1 VRTLLALFLVAL
13 LSGCHKET
21 ATEEPTPKVTVHCVA
36 PHIEA
41 IDETIALRGR
51 LAAPPGGDLPVA
63 SQVPGR
69 VTRVDVHEG
78 QRISKGD
85 LVARVDEAAS
95 RDAVRQAEAAV
106 TQAEAAEVNAGA
118 TLERVKVLV
127 TKGIAAKQ
135 ELDDARARE
144 DSARATVS
152 AAQASADLA
161 RRTLGRVLIYSSFDG
176 VVTRVW
182 RGPGAIVDGTAATP
196 IVQLAAAG
204 AVEFV
209 ADATDRDLA
218 AIAEGQAA
226 RIELSMGGPA
236 VEGSVRARSTALD
249 PMTGLGM
256 ARISIGNT
264 EGTYPIG
271 AFGRAVIAT
280 RHRDAVAVL
289 PATALRG
296 AVSDGAEVALCKGG
310 KAELREV
317 KVGWRDEMRFEPV
330 DGVGSAD
337 FVAVDHVL
345 GLDDG
350 TELIE
355 AK

>member
-1 VRTLLALFLVAL
+1 LLGCRKEATSEDEAQKVA
-13 LSGCHKET
+13 
-21 ATEEPTPKVTVHCVA
+21 VHCVA
-36 PHIEA
+36 PHNEA

-51 LAAPPGGDLPVA
+51 LATPPGGDLPVA

-69 VTRVDVHEG
+69 VVHVDVHEG
-78 QRISKGD
+78 QRIAKGD

-95 RDAVRQAEAAV
+95 RDALRQAEAAV
-106 TQAEAAEVNAGA
+106 AQAEAAEVNAKT
-118 TLERVKVLV
+118 TLDRTTALV
-127 TKGIAAKQ
+127 AKGIAAKQ
-135 ELDDARARE
+135 ELDDVVARM
-144 DSARATVS
+144 DSARATVVQ
-152 AAQASADLA
+152 AQAAADLA
-161 RRTLGRVLIYSSFDG
+161 RRTLGRVLIHSSFDG

-218 AIAEGQAA
+218 DVAEGQSA
-226 RIELSMGGPA
+226 IVELAMGGAPLEA
-236 VEGSVRARSTALD
+236 TVRARSTALD
-249 PMTGLGM
+249 PATGLGL
-256 ARISIGNT
+256 ARLSLTSAN
-264 EGTYPIG
+264 GTYPIG
-271 AFGRAVIAT
+271 AFGRAVIT
-280 RHRDAVAVL
+280 IRHREAVAVL

-296 AVSDGAEVALCKGG
+296 AVSDGAELAICKNG
-310 KAELREV
+310 KAELHEV
-317 KVGWRDEMRFEPV
+317 KVGWRDETRFEPLEGIESG
-330 DGVGSAD
+330 DR
-337 FVAVDHVL
+337 VAIDHVL